1 MKRITFLLVLLSL
14 GLLFVACGGSS
25 GETEPAPADNGS
37 TEETTSTEEIE
48 EEEPV
53 AEEAPPEEETAAD
66 ESEEMEEAS
75 PEEETAADESE
86 EMEEESAEEASSE
99 EEAAPAD
106 SGYGDLPLSGTD
118 PDTGLTINPPSI
130 SPGESILIR
139 GEIISMNLTPTT
151 SPEFLIQLEDGTKY
165 RFRSQDLADTYFL
178 DGSQIKAFE
187 YKIGMLGQAVITL
200 ASDAGP
206 SDLATTENLT
216 LISMG
221 E

>member
-1 MKRITFLLVLLSL
+1 MKRVTFLLVLLSL

-25 GETEPAPADNGS
+25 GETEPASVDNES
-37 TEETTSTEEIE
+37 TQETTSTEETEEEPIAEEVSSE
-48 EEEPV
+48 EEE
-53 AEEAPPEEETAAD
+53 ATN
-66 ESEEMEEAS
+66 ESEEMEEEAS
-75 PEEETAADESE
+75 SEEEATDESE
-86 EMEEESAEEASSE
+86 EMEEESAEEASTE
-99 EEAAPAD
+99 EEAAPA

-118 PDTGLTINPPSI
+118 PDTGLTINPASI

-165 RFRSQDLADTYFL
+165 RFRSQDLAETYFL

-187 YKIGMLGQAVITL
+187 YRIGMLGQAVITL

-206 SDLATTENLT
+206 SDLATSENLT